1 MQLCSSFNFLLFDWS
16 RKLQKWYPSYL
27 PMYFHLCKK
36 NRWYWKW
43 LKFLSYFPYEE
54 RTKLKNTESLIVNNN
69 YFLIWLKVI
78 FSKTFSWKWKQR
90 KFQNQI
96 QKFLEFFFF
105 RRFVAADVT
114 PCSWNHKLVL
124 PAECRAHPSK
134 RNVKTI

>member
-1 MQLCSSFNFLLFDWS
+1 MISILPTYVLSS
-16 RKLQKWYPSYL
+16 LQ
-27 PMYFHLCKK
+27 K

-43 LKFLSYFPYEE
+43 YRFLSYFPHEK
-54 RTKLKNTESLIVNNN
+54 RTKLKNTESLIANNN

-78 FSKTFSWKWKQR
+78 FSKTISWKWKQR

-96 QKFLEFFFF
+96 QKFLEFFLF

-124 PAECRAHPSK
+124 PAECPGSSIQK
-134 RNVKTI
+134 KCQNTFSWTIQMDRTSYSNSYHL